1 MELRLYFKQLRQT
14 YSFTACLYSA
24 SSKSELSDPLFL
36 MTSFF
41 PYFNDAS
48 ISESILKCQYLTS
61 AMDVPTSRWYY
72 PIDLIKIYW

>member
-48 ISESILKCQYLTS
+48 ISESILKCQYLRQQWMS
-61 AMDVPTSRWYY
+61 PRQGDA
-72 PIDLIKIYW
+72 ILLI